1 MPRKWKAIITILGIT
16 ILLAACQGPGSK
28 NGSSAEDAPFSP
40 ANNLEMAEIV
50 NDEGGPVTISGSV
63 TYTNPF
69 FTKGVAQPLVI
80 LEDQAGFVDRD
91 RNFIFPTASQVLG
104 QITTDFYTSPFEYSL
119 TLPEVPRGT
128 LRDVDQDNLEEEGVM
143 TYAVAYWTNTW
154 GDPYLEKRDQHGGGW
169 STAYAS
175 TKVSDDRDTY
185 LEVYG
190 GIYLIYAPQAGQ
202 GFPSGFGPD
211 DMLFTEDDP
220 IVEIPQG
227 WTIVDLDTDPFT
239 FDRSREPVIPLLEP
253 EKIALDDF
261 SDLPYSEAFDEMLT
275 KLKHEY
281 AFTELKGIDWDQ
293 LAAEYRPRFV
303 EAEASQDRL
312 GYFLALRDF
321 LWSIPDGHISMDI
334 SPLAQLF
341 REQVSGGLGLALQ
354 RLDDGSVLVDYVL
367 EEGPADEVGI
377 QVGAEVF
384 SINQV
389 PILDAVENTVPW
401 SSPFSTEHTRLLEQ
415 LRYVTRFPLDTQVEL
430 EFRNPFAPIRT
441 VTLTT
446 VREFESFNFMPVED
460 PRSGTELP
468 VEFSVLEEGLG
479 YVNVSSFSD
488 NEVLTIQLWERMIQ
502 DLKEQGIP
510 GLIIDMRFNV
520 GGSGFLA
527 DQMAAY
533 FFDEEL
539 ATGNSSFYDDSI
551 DDFYMDPGD
560 ERYMIPP
567 REELQYNGE
576 VAVLVGP
583 DCFSAC
589 EFFSYAM
596 TIQDRAT
603 IVGHYPTGGLGG
615 SVEDFLMP
623 EDNSVR
629 FTIGRAVNPE
639 GEIHI
644 EGKGIIPDIDVPVS
658 EETLLA
664 EVIEDRDTVLEA
676 ALELLSPTPANGSI
690 SEDSPQIASPSEAD
704 AAVENGVPLLEQLA
718 PETYTNP
725 FSSPG
730 VYTYTPDLSQ
740 TGRALWVA
748 GWCDESGQFE
758 ESISNIEFEMRL
770 NANTVPL
777 SNFSELDYDSEGQR
791 CRFYVSLLTDWP
803 AGEHL
808 VETEM
813 DFINTVAEG
822 FDPGVRLFEYHVV
835 ID

>member
-1 MPRKWKAIITILGIT
+1 
-16 ILLAACQGPGSK
+16 
-28 NGSSAEDAPFSP
+28 
-40 ANNLEMAEIV
+40 
-50 NDEGGPVTISGSV
+50 
-63 TYTNPF
+63 
-69 FTKGVAQPLVI
+69 
-80 LEDQAGFVDRD
+80 
-91 RNFIFPTASQVLG
+91 
-104 QITTDFYTSPFEYSL
+104 
-119 TLPEVPRGT
+119 
-128 LRDVDQDNLEEEGVM
+128 
-143 TYAVAYWTNTW
+143 
-154 GDPYLEKRDQHGGGW
+154 
-169 STAYAS
+169 
-175 TKVSDDRDTY
+175 
-185 LEVYG
+185 
-190 GIYLIYAPQAGQ
+190 
-202 GFPSGFGPD
+202 
-211 DMLFTEDDP
+211 
-220 IVEIPQG
+220 
-227 WTIVDLDTDPFT
+227 
-239 FDRSREPVIPLLEP
+239 
-253 EKIALDDF
+253 
-261 SDLPYSEAFDEMLT
+261 
-275 KLKHEY
+275 
-281 AFTELKGIDWDQ
+281 
-293 LAAEYRPRFV
+293 
-303 EAEASQDRL
+303 
-312 GYFLALRDF
+312 
-321 LWSIPDGHISMDI
+321 
-334 SPLAQLF
+334 
-341 REQVSGGLGLALQ
+341 
-354 RLDDGSVLVDYVL
+354 
-367 EEGPADEVGI
+367 
-377 QVGAEVF
+377 
-384 SINQV
+384 
-389 PILDAVENTVPW
+389 
-401 SSPFSTEHTRLLEQ
+401 
-415 LRYVTRFPLDTQVEL
+415 
-430 EFRNPFAPIRT
+430 
-441 VTLTT
+441 
-446 VREFESFNFMPVED
+446 
-460 PRSGTELP
+460 
-468 VEFSVLEEGLG
+468 
-479 YVNVSSFSD
+479 VNVSSFSD

-813 DFINTVAEG
+813 DFINPVAEG